1 MSGAAFRMGAE
12 STGEFGEK
20 LAPSHEYGELL
31 GHSLYFYSKDT
42 GRPVKFV
49 PPSFALD
56 DITQI
61 PRYRSFNSREYGCRL
76 WWIEYGGRLD
86 TVHDTEKIKWELWKI
101 VYGVWNYIKNS
112 GEFPEAETLTLEW
125 VGHIPGKRE
134 SRRFEGDYMLHQQ
147 DLIEQRLHPDAV
159 SFGGWALDLHPA
171 DGIYSEKPGCNQW
184 HSRGVYQ
191 IPYRC
196 FYSRNI
202 KNLFLAGRI
211 FSASHVAFSSTRVQ
225 ATLSSRSAGGRHGG
239 GAVHPR
245 RAASRLTSLS
255 RPTSSSC
262 SATCCAR
269 GSTSPRCAWT
279 IPTISRPTPSS
290 ARPVRSH

>member
-1 MSGAAFRMGAE
+1 M
-12 STGEFGEK
+12 
-20 LAPSHEYGELL
+20 
-31 GHSLYFYSKDT
+31 
-42 GRPVKFV
+42 KFV

-61 PRYRSFNSREYGCRL
+61 PRYRSFNTREYGCRL

-86 TVHDTEKIKWELWKI
+86 TVHDTEKIKWELWKV
-101 VYGVWNYIKNS
+101 VYGVWNHIKNS

-134 SRRFEGDYMLHQQ
+134 SRRFEGDYILCQQ

-225 ATLSSRSAGGRHGG
+225 ATLSSAAQ
-239 GAVHPR
+239 AVGMAAALCIRDGFAPR
-245 RAASRLTSLS
+245 RS
-255 RPTSSSC
+255 RP
-262 SATCCAR
+262 AR
-269 GSTSPRCAWT
+269 
-279 IPTISRPTPSS
+279 PTIQQLQRELLRRGQYIPSVRLDDPDNLTRTARIS
-290 ARPVRSH
+290 ASSVFRLSALPADGPSVQTRSLVGADAPGPARPHASGVLPA